1 MERLSLNI
9 VIPDKYHRAYSM
21 TSSLQVH
28 PALSLGEGSN
38 GLDALFNTISPFS
51 DADPIMRGIRDGTMS
66 WADAAELEEA
76 EAAARLPVAPFTP
89 PTSSAWATAPPLVRQ
104 VAGGTAPSTP
114 PRQRVTFACPGGAPL
129 ARPCPGAPAR
139 PLFKKPLTYTKP
151 CKTIILR
158 NLPRDS
164 DDLDTILRTAFSP
177 YGTVRD
183 VYIPKNM
190 DVSSPY
196 FGTIKGFALVKFAE
210 LSAAEAAETAG
221 SLRIG
226 RNNLSVEFAKEDR

>member
-9 VIPDKYHRAYSM
+9 VIPDTYHTAYSM
-21 TSSLQVH
+21 TSMIQVR
-28 PALSLGEGSN
+28 PTLSFGEGSN
-38 GLDALFNTISPFS
+38 GLGALFSTISPFS

-76 EAAARLPVAPFTP
+76 EAAARLPVAIFTVP
-89 PTSSAWATAPPLVRQ
+89 GTSAWAATPPLVRQ
-104 VAGGTAPSTP
+104 VAGGTAPTTP
-114 PRQRVTFACPGGAPL
+114 PRPRVTFACPS
-129 ARPCPGAPAR
+129 APAR
-139 PLFKKPLTYTKP
+139 PMFKKPPTYSKP

-164 DDLDTILRTAFSP
+164 DDLATLLLKAFSP
-177 YGTVRD
+177 YGTIRD

-196 FGTIKGFALVKFAE
+196 FGTIKGFALVKFAD
-210 LSAAEAAETAG
+210 LSAAEAAVTAG

>member
-9 VIPDKYHRAYSM
+9 VIPDKYHRTYSM
-21 TSSLQVH
+21 TSMIH

-89 PTSSAWATAPPLVRQ
+89 PTTSAWAATPPLVRQ
-104 VAGGTAPSTP
+104 VAGGTAPTTP
-114 PRQRVTFACPGGAPL
+114 PRPRVTFACPGGAPL

-139 PLFKKPLTYTKP
+139 PLFKKPLTYAKP

-164 DDLDTILRTAFSP
+164 DDLDTVLRTAFSP

>member
-9 VIPDKYHRAYSM
+9 VIPDTYHTAYSM
-21 TSSLQVH
+21 TSMIQVR

-51 DADPIMRGIRDGTMS
+51 EADPIMRGIRDGTMS

-89 PTSSAWATAPPLVRQ
+89 PTTSAWAATPPLVRQ

-114 PRQRVTFACPGGAPL
+114 PRPRVTFACPGGAPL

-139 PLFKKPLTYTKP
+139 PLFKKPLAKP

>member
-1 MERLSLNI
+1 MI
-9 VIPDKYHRAYSM
+9 
-21 TSSLQVH
+21 QVR
-28 PALSLGEGSN
+28 PALSFGEGSN
-38 GLDALFNTISPFS
+38 GISDCRRGGLSLDCLFNTISPFS

-76 EAAARLPVAPFTP
+76 EATARLPVAPFAVPAT
-89 PTSSAWATAPPLVRQ
+89 SAWGAAPPLVRQ
-104 VAGGTAPSTP
+104 VAGGTAPTTP
-114 PRQRVTFACPGGAPL
+114 PRPRVTFACPGAPS
-129 ARPCPGAPAR
+129 
-139 PLFKKPLTYTKP
+139 KKPLTYSKP

-164 DDLDTILRTAFSP
+164 DDLEAALLKAFSP
-177 YGTVRD
+177 YGTIRD

-196 FGTIKGFALVKFAE
+196 FGTIKGFALVKFAD
-210 LSAAEAAETAG
+210 LSAAEAAVTAG

>member
-1 MERLSLNI
+1 
-9 VIPDKYHRAYSM
+9 M
-21 TSSLQVH
+21 TSTTY

-38 GLDALFNTISPFS
+38 GLDALFSTISPFGA
-51 DADPIMRGIRDGTMS
+51 ADPIMRGIRDGTLS

-76 EAAARLPVAPFTP
+76 EAAARLPVALFTP
-89 PTSSAWATAPPLVRQ
+89 PTSSAWAAAPPLVRQ
-104 VAGGTAPSTP
+104 VAGGTAPTTP
-114 PRQRVTFACPGGAPL
+114 PRPPRVTFE
-129 ARPCPGAPAR
+129 CPGAPMR
-139 PLFKKPLTYTKP
+139 PTFKKPLTYAKP

-164 DDLDTILRTAFSP
+164 DDLDAVLRAAFSP

-226 RNNLSVEFAKEDR
+226 RNNLTVEFAKEDR

>member
-1 MERLSLNI
+1 MIQVQPTLSF
-9 VIPDKYHRAYSM
+9 
-21 TSSLQVH
+21 
-28 PALSLGEGSN
+28 GEGSN
-38 GLDALFNTISPFS
+38 GLGALFNTISPFS

-76 EAAARLPVAPFTP
+76 EATTRLPVAPFTVP
-89 PTSSAWATAPPLVRQ
+89 ATSAWAEAPPLVRQ
-104 VAGGTAPSTP
+104 VAGGTAPTTL
-114 PRQRVTFACPGGAPL
+114 PRPRVTFACPGAPS
-129 ARPCPGAPAR
+129 
-139 PLFKKPLTYTKP
+139 KKPLTYSKP

-164 DDLDTILRTAFSP
+164 DDLEAALRAAFSP
-177 YGTVRD
+177 YGTIRD

-196 FGTIKGFALVKFAE
+196 FGTIKGFALVKFAD
-210 LSAAEAAETAG
+210 LPAAEAAVTAG

>member
-1 MERLSLNI
+1 MEKLSLNI
-9 VIPDKYHRAYSM
+9 VIPDTYHTAYSM
-21 TSSLQVH
+21 TSMIQVQ
-28 PALSLGEGSN
+28 PTLSFGEGSN
-38 GLDALFNTISPFS
+38 GLGALFSTISPFS
-51 DADPIMRGIRDGTMS
+51 DADPIMRGIRDGTIS

-76 EAAARLPVAPFTP
+76 EAAARMPVALFTP
-89 PTSSAWATAPPLVRQ
+89 PTTSAWAAAPPLVRQ
-104 VAGGTAPSTP
+104 VAGGTAPTTP
-114 PRQRVTFACPGGAPL
+114 PRPRVTFACPEGAPL

-139 PLFKKPLTYTKP
+139 PTFKKPLTYSKP

-164 DDLDTILRTAFSP
+164 DDLDAALLKAFSA
-177 YGTVRD
+177 YGTIRD

-196 FGTIKGFALVKFAE
+196 FGTIKGFALVKFAD
-210 LSAAEAAETAG
+210 LPAAEAAVTAG